1 MIRARLALGAALLL
15 GAAPLAG
22 TSHAKCATEFDLT
35 CTVAT
40 TVCQVLHKLNPCA
53 V

>member
-15 GAAPLAG
+15 GAAPFAG
-22 TSHAKCATEFDLT
+22 ISHAKCASEHDLS

-40 TVCQVLHKLNPCA
+40 TVCQVLHKINPCA